1 MSIYISNYLNKL
13 EEDLENKVLRGDD
26 ILGLSVSKQLNLFIL
41 KNIYDDWKSNFE
53 KNKSSYFNYENE
65 NILDK
70 INSLQNTLSNHIHIK
85 FEDLRAL
92 IKKSIIDLIKY
103 LNDPKVFLI
112 NDLINDKTLND
123 LSLDR
128 RSKFYID
135 NKEVF
140 KSLINKMKNE
150 NLTSNEVRLVI
161 DTFSFEKNEKLID
174 ELKSILECEEKDLK
188 NFYKKPLSYEELFN
202 VNEGEAQEII
212 NIAKNK
218 KSFKDAA
225 EFILE
230 NVEKRIINV
239 EDNVDIKAL
248 LREIKE
254 DFI

>member
-112 NDLINDKTLND
+112 ND
-123 LSLDR
+123 
-128 RSKFYID
+128 
-135 NKEVF
+135 
-140 KSLINKMKNE
+140 
-150 NLTSNEVRLVI
+150 
-161 DTFSFEKNEKLID
+161 
-174 ELKSILECEEKDLK
+174 
-188 NFYKKPLSYEELFN
+188 
-202 VNEGEAQEII
+202 
-212 NIAKNK
+212 
-218 KSFKDAA
+218 
-225 EFILE
+225 
-230 NVEKRIINV
+230 
-239 EDNVDIKAL
+239 
-248 LREIKE
+248 
-254 DFI
+254 